1 MQNQIKTVIEFG
13 GFYNSIHSSI
23 IDNDIDSYIEYMN
36 DENDTELE
44 EYDYNFNYSDM
55 YNQYLKQY
63 ISDYIDF
70 IELEYNLNIKINDIS
85 LYSPKE
91 YNFKT
96 DEIDCF
102 ISKSD
107 EIKLIKYFKKDND
120 FLEYLKDHTKSYDGF
135 WSHYTYETAI
145 NNKDDIL
152 TLYIFEYIANKYQKS
167 DRFNIDIHVDI
178 NENTSELIT

>member
-1 MQNQIKTVIEFG
+1 MQDQIKTIIKFG

-44 EYDYNFNYSDM
+44 EYDYNFNYHDM
-55 YNQYLKQY
+55 KMQYLKQY

-70 IELEYNLNIKINDIS
+70 I
-85 LYSPKE
+85 
-91 YNFKT
+91 
-96 DEIDCF
+96 
-102 ISKSD
+102 
-107 EIKLIKYFKKDND
+107 
-120 FLEYLKDHTKSYDGF
+120 EYLKDHTKSYDGF
-135 WSHYTYETAI
+135 WSHYTYETAL

-178 NENTSELIT
+178 NENTPELIT

>member
-1 MQNQIKTVIEFG
+1 MQNQIKTVIKFG

-36 DENDTELE
+36 DENDTELK

-120 FLEYLKDHTKSYDGF
+120 FLEYLKDDTKSYDGF
-135 WSHYTYETAI
+135 WSHYTYETAL

-167 DRFNIDIHVDI
+167 DRFNIDIHIDI
-178 NENTSELIT
+178 NENTPELIT